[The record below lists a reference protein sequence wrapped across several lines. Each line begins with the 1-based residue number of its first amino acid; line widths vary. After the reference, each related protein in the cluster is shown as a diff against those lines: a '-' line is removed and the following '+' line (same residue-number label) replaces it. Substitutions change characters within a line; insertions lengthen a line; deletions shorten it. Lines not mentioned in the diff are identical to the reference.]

1 MSSQARCTDNQE
13 QEVWER
19 GMAGE
24 GHDPSEWRKDIC
36 GAWIKRSHYGKRDSE
51 FGWEIDHIDKNQ
63 ENNDIRNLRPLQ
75 WKNNA
80 SGNCVVTATQ
90 QLTSH

>member
-1 MSSQARCTDNQE
+1 MSSQESWRDNE
-13 QEVWER
+13 QQVWEK
-19 GMAGE
+19 GIVGE

-36 GAWIKRSHYGKRDSE
+36 GAWIKRSDYGNRESE
-51 FGWEIDHIDKNQ
+51 FGWEIDHIDKNR

-80 SGNCVVTATQ
+80 SGNCVVTAEQ
-90 QLTSH
+90 QVTSH